1 MVWYRMCAFSVIIGD
16 TIPHVIVYLFPAL
29 ADSMFSFLVDRR
41 TIIVLCTIAVS
52 FPLSLH
58 RDIVKLSKS
67 SGFGESTFVRLL
79 RSLGPLC

>member
-1 MVWYRMCAFSVIIGD
+1 MCAFSVIIGD

-29 ADSMFSFLVDRR
+29 AEHTVLSWLVDRR
-41 TIIVLCTIAVS
+41 FIIVLCTLAIS

-67 SGFGESTFVRLL
+67 SGFGESQLFHPC
-79 RSLGPLC
+79 LGVKADE

>member
-1 MVWYRMCAFSVIIGD
+1 MCAFSVIIGD

-41 TIIVLCTIAVS
+41 TIIVICTIAVS

-67 SGFGESTFVRLL
+67 SGFGRFSLPLPLVGSEVRLM
-79 RSLGPLC
+79 S